1 MPHVPNTNSYPGVSC
16 TRIFIE
22 SDRSQATLGQ
32 RNSATAQQQCNPMLI
47 ILALISLNRVTKMIA
62 AMPLVIDRVT
72 KSN

>member
-1 MPHVPNTNSYPGVSC
+1 
-16 TRIFIE
+16 
-22 SDRSQATLGQ
+22 
-32 RNSATAQQQCNPMLI
+32 MLI